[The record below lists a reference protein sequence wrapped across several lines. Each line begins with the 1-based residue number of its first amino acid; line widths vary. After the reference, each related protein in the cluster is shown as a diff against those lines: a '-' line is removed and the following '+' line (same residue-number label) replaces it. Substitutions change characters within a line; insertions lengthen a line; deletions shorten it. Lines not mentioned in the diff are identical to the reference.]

1 MEPIEFVLVAIA
13 IPFLSKYVEKPGEKL
28 GENTTKQL
36 ANLWDRIKALPN
48 NTFTMLKPSQQE
60 PFPNDFEAAI
70 KEMEAAANQ
79 NPGLKQDI
87 IDVVAVV
94 TEEHPTEV
102 QSIKDEFD
110 RNKLQGITAKTINA
124 LFQGNISGGNVGN
137 TGGLQGNTINIKG
150 DMNF

>member
-36 ANLWDRIKALPN
+36 ANWWDRIKALPD
-48 NTFTMLKPSQQE
+48 NTFTILKPSQQE
-60 PFPNDFEAAI
+60 PFPNDFETTI
-70 KEMEAAANQ
+70 KEMEAVANQ
-79 NPGLKQDI
+79 NPQLKQDI
-87 IDVVAVV
+87 IDVVAAA
-94 TEEHPTEV
+94 TEEHPKEV

>member
-1 MEPIEFVLVAIA
+1 MEPIELAFVAIV

-36 ANLWDRIKALPN
+36 AKLWGRIKALPD
-48 NTFTMLKPSQQE
+48 NTFTILKPSQQE
-60 PFPNDFEAAI
+60 PFPNDFETTI
-70 KEMEAAANQ
+70 KEMEAVANQ
-79 NPGLKQDI
+79 NPQLKQDI
-87 IDVVAVV
+87 INVVAVA
-94 TEEHPTEV
+94 TKEHPTEV

>member
-1 MEPIEFVLVAIA
+1 MEPIELAFVAIV

-36 ANLWDRIKALPN
+36 ANLWDRIKALPD

-87 IDVVAVV
+87 IDVVAVA